1 MNRAPIVAGM
11 FYPSDPVELARQASA
26 LCLPEKLAAEE
37 LLRPK
42 PLARMVM
49 LPHAGY
55 VYSGRVAGLTL
66 AQVDLPQDLVL
77 LGPCH
82 RVRGQ
87 GLSVWG
93 SGKWVTPLGEIS
105 VAEDLAAELLNSQAD
120 FVEEKEPHLQD
131 HCLEVL
137 LPLLKMRRPDL
148 KIVPVAVSA
157 HEPAKLRLAALT
169 LAEIIHNRTVSG
181 LEAPA
186 LIVSSDM
193 SHYLPQAETTRL
205 DNLAL
210 EKVLALDGPGLYQT
224 VSQHNI
230 SMCGVLPAT
239 LALQTCKALGA
250 KEGRLVKYATSGE
263 VSGDFKQVVG
273 YAGVVVECPPD

>member
-11 FYPSDPVELARQASA
+11 FYPSDPAELAKQASE
-26 LCLPEKLAAEE
+26 LCLPQNMEAEE
-37 LLRPK
+37 LLRARPI
-42 PLARMVM
+42 ARMVM

-66 AQVDLPQDLVL
+66 AQVDLPQDLIL

-82 RVRGQ
+82 RVRGH

-93 SGKWVTPLGEIS
+93 SGNWVTPLGQIP

-148 KIVPVAVSA
+148 KIVPVAVSL
-157 HEPAKLRLAALT
+157 HDPAKLRLAALT
-169 LAEIIHNRTVSG
+169 LAEIIHRRSLSG

-205 DNLAL
+205 DSLAL

-224 VSQHNI
+224 VSKHNI

-250 KEGRLVKYATSGE
+250 NEAKLIKYATSGE

-273 YAGVVVECPPD
+273 YAGVVVV